1 MPPEL
6 KDLKIERRYM
16 TRHDPAEVVSR
27 LDVERVYR
35 SKIDCFKPVRPGQAI
50 GICPWHDDKRAS
62 LSIDTIRGLFNCFSC
77 SASGDIYTFWQKI
90 NGVSFREAITEFARQ
105 AGMEPPISSKVT
117 ATFYYTDESGKPLY
131 RKKRIEPGRSG
142 RSKDFVFYH
151 GKNDP
156 GRGCDS
162 VLYRLHQVSKAKAVI
177 IVEGEAKADLL
188 VSWGLA
194 ATCLDA
200 GAQSK
205 LTDKQA
211 AHLEGK
217 RICILPDNDD
227 AGKIYADNIVAKL
240 RGKVTLLRVVSL
252 PGLPPK
258 GDIIDWAGMS
268 ENNNRASLIALI
280 RGEDKDVGYKIE
292 QLALAYRA
300 LSAEDKEIVR
310 RSWQTTRST
319 MRSTA
324 LAT

>member
-1 MPPEL
+1 M
-6 KDLKIERRYM
+6 
-16 TRHDPAEVVSR
+16 
-27 LDVERVYR
+27 
-35 SKIDCFKPVRPGQAI
+35 
-50 GICPWHDDKRAS
+50 
-62 LSIDTIRGLFNCFSC
+62 
-77 SASGDIYTFWQKI
+77 
-90 NGVSFREAITEFARQ
+90 
-105 AGMEPPISSKVT
+105 
-117 ATFYYTDESGKPLY
+117 
-131 RKKRIEPGRSG
+131 
-142 RSKDFVFYH
+142 
-151 GKNDP
+151 
-156 GRGCDS
+156 
-162 VLYRLHQVSKAKAVI
+162 
-177 IVEGEAKADLL
+177 L

-252 PGLPPK
+252 PGLTPK

-268 ENNNRASLIALI
+268 ENNNRASLITLI

-300 LSAEDKEIVR
+300 LSAEDKETVR
-310 RSWQTTRST
+310 RSWQTTRNT
-319 MRSTA
+319 MISTA